1 MRQSRTEESLRRRH
15 FIHLIGTA
23 AAWPLACQAASRAG
37 LDHIAR
43 IGVLWHAGNEDE
55 EREYF
60 SVLMKAFGELGYV
73 EGKNV
78 EFLHRYPA
86 ERIDRFDELAKE
98 LVDSKSDVIV
108 SVNIRGSVAL
118 KRITH
123 TTPVVFV
130 IAADPVSNKLVES
143 LSRPGGNMTGLS
155 LMAGDLSGKRVALL
169 KEAVPELKRLAFVID
184 PSDPNSNQ
192 IGDAKKTVDALGL
205 SSGEVRVSGPEAL
218 EEVFAAIAKEGYDGA
233 MIAGSMFFNERKRV
247 GAAALANRVPTISQ
261 IAETVPYGLL
271 MSYGP
276 DFPDYFRR
284 AAGLA
289 DRILKGASPANLP
302 VEQPTRF
309 RQVVNLKVAK
319 ALGLIIPPSLLVNSD
334 ETIE

>member
-1 MRQSRTEESLRRRH
+1 MRRRE
-15 FIHLIGTA
+15 FITLLGGA
-23 AAWPLACQAASRAG
+23 AATWPLATRAG

-55 EREYF
+55 EREYY
-60 SVLMKAFGELGYV
+60 SVLMKAFGDLGYV

-98 LVDSKSDVIV
+98 LVDNKSDVIV

-155 LMAGDLSGKRVALL
+155 LMASDLSGKRVALL
-169 KEAVPELKRLAFVID
+169 KEAVPGLKRLAFVID

-192 IGDAKKTVDALGL
+192 IGDAKKTVAALAL

-261 IAETVPYGLL
+261 IAETVRYGLL

-276 DFPDYFRR
+276 DFPEFFRR

-289 DRILKGASPANLP
+289 DRILKGANPANLP